1 MAMQRS
7 AARKLA
13 TGWVELMDRRI
24 LPERRAEISMRAG
37 NQLRFQEPAL

>member
-7 AARKLA
+7 AAPNLA
-13 TGWVELMDRRI
+13 TGWFELMHRRI
-24 LPERRAEISMRAG
+24 LPERRAEISMTAG